1 MTTDEMK
8 VVSIF
13 ATEEAYR
20 FFTGEAVSKRT
31 EAFVSDKL
39 GMAYS
44 GKVRLKSSS
53 LLPPGTPITLSQTA
67 CSLLAT
73 GLTSSFGVDAPEERY
88 DLETW
93 EGSVAFSMALHISWD
108 NLADRLLRKYAIDY
122 VPNDLILPDA
132 KWEVL
137 E

>member
-1 MTTDEMK
+1 MTEDVMK
-8 VVSIF
+8 VVSTF
-13 ATEEAYR
+13 ATEEAYH
-20 FFTGEAVSKRT
+20 FFTSEAVSKTT
-31 EAFVSDKL
+31 EAFVSEKL
-39 GMAYS
+39 GVAYS
-44 GKVRLKSSS
+44 GKVRLKSNS

-73 GLTSSFGVDAPEERY
+73 GLASSFGEDIPEDRY
-88 DLETW
+88 DFETW

-122 VPNDLILPDA
+122 VPSDVVLPDT